1 MSGPLIEFAD
11 SITAKRV
18 EYAYGLAQRR
28 QMERNLSFGQIGMRA
43 AKARDPKLLKALE
56 KATEI
61 ITKQS
66 EDQFGRTRRD
76 PGTEFRFTIEPTEVQ
91 LWREAYT
98 FADKGEPLV
107 QFEWIYGAAAWLCG
121 YNY

>member
-11 SITAKRV
+11 SITEKRV
-18 EYAYGLAQRR
+18 EYAYGLAQQR
-28 QMERNLSFGQIGMRA
+28 QLGRDLSFGQIGMRA

-66 EDQFGRTRRD
+66 ERQFGRTRRD
-76 PGTEFRFTIEPTEVQ
+76 PGTEFRYTIEPTEVQ

-98 FADKGEPLV
+98 FADKGEPLE
-107 QFEWIYGAAAWLCG
+107 QFEWIYGAAAFLAG
-121 YNY
+121 YVY